1 MFPPLVI
8 FLVCKAAHSLIPSN
22 ESVFCVPVAE
32 EEGGHRKAGWGN
44 RQLENFSFSPKW
56 EQRSPWRYCHGSKQ
70 AGVKQFPQLF
80 FLNQFEYSWQAL
92 LLCMVGSCDSS
103 REFFFLF
110 LLSQSSCLVQMW
122 SFPSVCLTA
131 NYFTRWA
138 NSLKKTDHAY
148 SWKQQLCYNVG
159 GMGN

>member
-8 FLVCKAAHSLIPSN
+8 FLVWKAAHSLIPSN

-44 RQLENFSFSPKW
+44 RQPENFSFSPKW
-56 EQRSPWRYCHGSKQ
+56 EQRSPWRYCDGSKQ

-103 REFFFLF
+103 REFFSSFYCPSLPVLCRCDPF
-110 LLSQSSCLVQMW
+110 PLS
-122 SFPSVCLTA
+122 A
-131 NYFTRWA
+131 
-138 NSLKKTDHAY
+138 
-148 SWKQQLCYNVG
+148 
-159 GMGN
+159 